1 MFDMVGGGRVSQS
14 KGGREVEEKEIIWWG
29 GGIYCR
35 DVTILIQP
43 ETDIME

>member
-1 MFDMVGGGRVSQS
+1 LLDPDAQNKDLSQAQMSSPVSMV
-14 KGGREVEEKEIIWWG
+14 
-29 GGIYCR
+29 YCR